1 MNILPILLFGLLLK
15 GESFSSI
22 KDLLLKIDFASFSPV
37 LQLLGVDKK
46 TIDFLSSEE
55 FEQNL
60 SNGDFK
66 SLIPLVSSLF
76 SKPQAK
82 VVEDDDEQSAHC
94 DYVSPIKNVAPTDIG
109 ATIENYFNWL
119 PYISYKHRVLNKPL
133 IALD

>member
-60 SNGDFK
+60 SNGDLK

-82 VVEDDDEQSAHC
+82 VVEDDDEQSVHC
-94 DYVSPIKNVAPTDIG
+94 DYISPIKNVAPTDIG
-109 ATIENYFNWL
+109 ATIENYFN
-119 PYISYKHRVLNKPL
+119 
-133 IALD
+133 